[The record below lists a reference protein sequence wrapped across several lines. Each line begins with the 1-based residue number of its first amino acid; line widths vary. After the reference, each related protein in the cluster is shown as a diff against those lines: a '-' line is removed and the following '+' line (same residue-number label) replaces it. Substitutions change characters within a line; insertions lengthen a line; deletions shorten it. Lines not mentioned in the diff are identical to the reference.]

1 MGDARRVRIAIET
14 LGVSVYDDPV
24 TADSSL
30 FYAPDELESLL
41 REELVGREDLAGV
54 PIRTRSFLAKRL
66 VCSALGYEP
75 PKSFRRVNPRLP
87 HPTIDVYVQQSN
99 NLQIWNAD
107 IDARRRYVILILGEG
122 RIVDVRVIAGADLA
136 QFDRT
141 GTLTSKFQASRRF

>member
-1 MGDARRVRIAIET
+1 MLGGFALQSRRW
-14 LGVSVYDDPV
+14 GVSVYDDPV

-75 PKSFRRVNPRLP
+75 PKSFRRANPRLP
-87 HPTIDVYVQQSN
+87 HPTIDVYRLLLQAVQP
-99 NLQIWNAD
+99 
-107 IDARRRYVILILGEG
+107 
-122 RIVDVRVIAGADLA
+122 
-136 QFDRT
+136 
-141 GTLTSKFQASRRF
+141 

>member
-54 PIRTRSFLAKRL
+54 PIVSGETSCVLRS
-66 VCSALGYEP
+66 G
-75 PKSFRRVNPRLP
+75 
-87 HPTIDVYVQQSN
+87 I
-99 NLQIWNAD
+99 
-107 IDARRRYVILILGEG
+107 
-122 RIVDVRVIAGADLA
+122 
-136 QFDRT
+136 
-141 GTLTSKFQASRRF
+141 